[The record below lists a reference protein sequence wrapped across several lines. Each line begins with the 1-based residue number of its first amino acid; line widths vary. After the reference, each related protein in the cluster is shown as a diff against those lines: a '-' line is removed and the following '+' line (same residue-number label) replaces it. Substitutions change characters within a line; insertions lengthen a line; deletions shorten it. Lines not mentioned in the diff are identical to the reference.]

1 MNVLKKCCYRSLKE
15 NRKRTAV
22 TMVGVILATALIT
35 AVACMAESFRVSM
48 IAYEKEE
55 KGDFHFLF
63 SGVPSEK
70 LKFFE
75 NNRNVERIG
84 LAEELGYAVLED
96 SRNEDKP
103 YLYIRGIDENGS
115 KAMALHLT
123 EGRMPQNGGELV
135 SAGISAA
142 TAAWI

>member
-96 SRNEDKP
+96 SRNEDKD
-103 YLYIRGIDENGS
+103 RKS
-115 KAMALHLT
+115 
-123 EGRMPQNGGELV
+123 V
-135 SAGISAA
+135 V
-142 TAAWI
+142 

>member
-1 MNVLKKCCYRSLKE
+1 M
-15 NRKRTAV
+15 RKRRKEIFIFFFRSAV
-22 TMVGVILATALIT
+22 GK
-35 AVACMAESFRVSM
+35 AE
-48 IAYEKEE
+48 I
-55 KGDFHFLF
+55 
-63 SGVPSEK
+63 
-70 LKFFE
+70 FE

-135 SAGISAA
+135 IGRHIRSNGGVDLKVGDVLELQVGSRMWEGYSLNQGNPYHAGKKCLNLPLRKRIRWWES
-142 TAAWI
+142 